1 MGMVR
6 PVIRHMDVSDVAS
19 PAATQAFL
27 EALPF
32 PAALF
37 AADLRLEFANA
48 RFRTFS
54 GLTIEDARTR
64 EKRTALVHNDDRA
77 ELDERWRNAK
87 ERAEAFEVE
96 VRVRRA
102 DGEYRLTHISISP
115 IVSNNGA
122 ILHWLGTATDVED
135 LRREEIL
142 FRGITETAPQFI
154 WVARSDGFIEF
165 WNKRLREYTGSE
177 PDPQSG
183 MDWAK
188 IAHPDDVAE
197 VTAAYNTALASE
209 TFFAAE
215 LRLRSH
221 NGSYR
226 WFLARAEPSREADGR
241 VLRWIGIATDIDEHK
256 RAEAA
261 TQLLLDATAVL
272 AGSREVES
280 VLPLVTDLAV
290 RHFAESASI
299 YRRSRDGAIYTAM
312 NSTRDPAVAAAVREI
327 QRMYPPGVAEPVA
340 HVLEKNRPLLFS
352 DVDDATLVRVAQ
364 DARHLEMLRALG
376 TRSAIAVP
384 LSARGEALG
393 VLQLARFRDDAP
405 FDERDVATA
414 QILANRIAGAI
425 DEAMTRESER
435 RLAETFQSS
444 ALPRRLPDL
453 PGIEVRAIYQAAEV
467 GINVGGD
474 WYDAFELSPWR
485 LVVSIGDVA
494 GKGADAAATM
504 SLIRHGIRFAAHRG
518 QDPADILGVVDNAL
532 RAESP
537 DLTATA
543 FVAVVDIRESRVRY
557 ASAGHPPAALRL
569 PNGRIRMLDV
579 DPAPPLG
586 SWPEGLRPHVDAT
599 PLVYGSLL
607 VLYTDG
613 LTEIDRDP
621 IAGEKRLMRVLR
633 DDGVFASTNPARFV
647 RDAMINR
654 HPIRDDVAVIT
665 LAYGRRR
672 GWSFDAA
679 DALRAQTARP
689 SFERWLQEEAEGDL
703 YSSVLIFG
711 ELVGNV
717 VRHAPGPIEIR
728 AEWRDDE
735 LLLSIFDT
743 GTGFEAMRSLPDA
756 SSEGGRGL
764 FIVRMLARELAVHPT
779 PRGSRVSAKL
789 PVTRR
794 PYSER

>member
-1 MGMVR
+1 MGMVSLT
-6 PVIRHMDVSDVAS
+6 IRHMDVSEVAS
-19 PAATQAFL
+19 PAAAQAIL
-27 EALPF
+27 EALPH

-37 AADLRLEFANA
+37 ASDLRLEFANA

-54 GLTIEDARTR
+54 GLSLEETR
-64 EKRTALVHNDDRA
+64 VRENSLALVHDDDR
-77 ELDERWRNAK
+77 ERLDACWRNAK
-87 ERAEAFEVE
+87 ERAEPFEIE

-102 DGEYRLTHISISP
+102 QGDYRLTHLSVSP
-115 IVSNNGA
+115 IRARDA
-122 ILHWLGTATDVED
+122 ILYWLGTATDVED
-135 LRREEIL
+135 VRREEIL

-165 WNKRLREYTGSE
+165 WNKRLREYTGME
-177 PDPQSG
+177 PDAQAG
-183 MDWAK
+183 MDWTTL
-188 IAHPDDVAE
+188 AHPEDVAH
-197 VTAAYNTALASE
+197 VTSAYDDALARE

-215 LRLRSH
+215 VRLRSH
-221 NGSYR
+221 DGTYR
-226 WFLARAEPSREADGR
+226 WFLARAEPSRDNDGR

-261 TQLLLDATAVL
+261 TELLLDATATL
-272 AGSREVES
+272 AGSREIDT

-290 RHFAESASI
+290 RRFAESASVF
-299 YRRSRDGAIYTAM
+299 RRARDGTIYTAM
-312 NSTRDPAVAAAVREI
+312 SSTRDPARGESVREI
-327 QRMYPPGVAEPVA
+327 HRMYPPSETGAVM
-340 HVLEKNRPLLFS
+340 HVLEKNRPLLFGAL
-352 DVDDATLVRVAQ
+352 DDTQLARFAQ
-364 DARHLEMLRALG
+364 DTLHLEMMRALRP
-376 TRSAIAVP
+376 RSIIVVP

-393 VLQLARFRDDAP
+393 VLQLARFADAP

-425 DEAMTRESER
+425 DESMTRESER

-453 PGIEVRAIYQAAEV
+453 PGIEVRAIYQAAEI

-543 FVAVVDIRESRVRY
+543 FVAIVDIRESRVRY

-569 PNGRIRMLDV
+569 PNGRIRLLEV

-586 SWPEGLRPHVDAT
+586 SWPDGLRPHVDAT

-613 LTEIDRDP
+613 LTEVDRDP

-633 DDGVFASTNPARFV
+633 DDGVFASTNPARYL
-647 RDAMINR
+647 RDAMIDD
-654 HPIRDDVAVIT
+654 HPVRDDVAVIT

-672 GWSFDAA
+672 GWSFESP
-679 DALRAQTARP
+679 DALRAQTARH

-717 VRHAPGPIEIR
+717 VRHAPGPIEMR
-728 AEWRDDE
+728 AEWRDEE
-735 LLLSIFDT
+735 LLLSVFDT
-743 GTGFEAMRSLPDA
+743 GEGFDVIRSLPDA
-756 SSEGGRGL
+756 SSESGRGL
-764 FIVRMLARELAVHPT
+764 FIIRMLARELAVYPT
-779 PRGSRVSAKL
+779 PRGSRVCVKL